1 MENLHLKNLIQKPN
15 GLVIL
20 KKLNNPEYYYNNKP
34 IPKELIKEI
43 ELYIKSFTYKN
54 KDIEEFIDEYIESLK
69 RGYITK
75 DLHTTKQ
82 IIHLLYKYKLN
93 ELDIGSE
100 INCDEINNYLIENNI
115 CIAVF
120 TDEIEIYFKPSTFR
134 RVELSIYTKQETN
147 KISEISCYYE

>member
-1 MENLHLKNLIQKPN
+1 MENLHLKNLSLKPN
-15 GLVIL
+15 GLVML

-75 DLHTTKQ
+75 DLHTTK
-82 IIHLLYKYKLN
+82 
-93 ELDIGSE
+93 
-100 INCDEINNYLIENNI
+100 
-115 CIAVF
+115 
-120 TDEIEIYFKPSTFR
+120 
-134 RVELSIYTKQETN
+134 
-147 KISEISCYYE
+147 

>member
-1 MENLHLKNLIQKPN
+1 MENLHLKNLTQKPN
-15 GLVIL
+15 GLIIL

-69 RGYITK
+69 RCYITK

-93 ELDIGSE
+93 ELDIGSD
-100 INCDEINNYLIENNI
+100 INCNEINNYLIENNI
-115 CIAVF
+115 YIAVF
-120 TDEIEIYFKPSTFR
+120 PDEIEIYFKPFTYR

-147 KISEISCYYE
+147 KISEITCDFM

>member
-34 IPKELIKEI
+34 IPKEFIKEI

-120 TDEIEIYFKPSTFR
+120 PDEIEIYFKPSTFR

-147 KISEISCYYE
+147 KISEITFDFM

>member
-120 TDEIEIYFKPSTFR
+120 SDEIEIYFKPFTYR
-134 RVELSIYTKQETN
+134 RVELSIYTKQN
-147 KISEISCYYE
+147 KISEISYYYE

>member
-120 TDEIEIYFKPSTFR
+120 PDEIEIYFKPFTYR
-134 RVELSIYTKQETN
+134 RVELSIYTKQEIN
-147 KISEISCYYE
+147 KIFKITCDFM

>member
-82 IIHLLYKYKLN
+82 IIPLLYKYKLN

-120 TDEIEIYFKPSTFR
+120 PDEIEIYFKPSTFR

>member
-1 MENLHLKNLIQKPN
+1 MFDSYYRFI
-15 GLVIL
+15 
-20 KKLNNPEYYYNNKP
+20 KK
-34 IPKELIKEI
+34 I
-43 ELYIKSFTYKN
+43 ERNHYGKFTFKKFN
-54 KDIEEFIDEYIESLK
+54 TKTKWFIEEFIDEYIESLK

-120 TDEIEIYFKPSTFR
+120 PDEIEIYFKPSTFR

-147 KISEISCYYE
+147 KIFEITCDFM

>member
-1 MENLHLKNLIQKPN
+1 MENLHLKNLTLKPN
-15 GLVIL
+15 GLVML

-34 IPKELIKEI
+34 IPKEFIKEI

-54 KDIEEFIDEYIESLK
+54 KDIKEFIDEYIESLK

-75 DLHTTKQ
+75 DLHTIKQ

-120 TDEIEIYFKPSTFR
+120 PDKIEIYFKPFTYR
-134 RVELSIYTKQETN
+134 RVELNIYTKQN

>member
-1 MENLHLKNLIQKPN
+1 MENLHLKNLKQKTN
-15 GLVIL
+15 GLIIL

-69 RGYITK
+69 RGYITR

-82 IIHLLYKYKLN
+82 IILLLYKYKFN
-93 ELDIGSE
+93 ELDIGNE
-100 INCDEINNYLIENNI
+100 INCDEVNNYLIENNT
-115 CIAVF
+115 CIAIF
-120 TDEIEIYFKPSTFR
+120 PDEIEIYFKPFTYR
-134 RVELSIYTKQETN
+134 RVELNIYSEKN
-147 KISEISCYYE
+147 KISEIICDFI

>member
-120 TDEIEIYFKPSTFR
+120 PDEIEIYFKPSTFR

>member
-93 ELDIGSE
+93 ELDIGCE

-115 CIAVF
+115 CIAIF
-120 TDEIEIYFKPSTFR
+120 PDEIEIYFKPFTYR

-147 KISEISCYYE
+147 KISEITFDFM

>member
-120 TDEIEIYFKPSTFR
+120 PDEIEIYFKPSTFR

-147 KISEISCYYE
+147 KISEITFDFM

>member
-1 MENLHLKNLIQKPN
+1 MENLHLKNLTQKPN
-15 GLVIL
+15 GLIML

-120 TDEIEIYFKPSTFR
+120 PDEIEIYFKPFTYR

-147 KISEISCYYE
+147 KISEITCDFM

>member
-1 MENLHLKNLIQKPN
+1 MENLHLKNLTQKPN
-15 GLVIL
+15 GLIML

-69 RGYITK
+69 RDYITK

-93 ELDIGSE
+93 ELDIGSD
-100 INCDEINNYLIENNI
+100 INCNEINNYLIENNI

-120 TDEIEIYFKPSTFR
+120 PDEIEIYFKPFTYR

-147 KISEISCYYE
+147 KISEITCDFM